1 MAKNSDNRCPAVR
14 LADEMNRKAKEI
26 AEATKRL
33 GETVKKLESKHKSN
47 IKAMRKV
54 ADELRLVMFNP
65 DNIIQGPDDAKLD
78 WCLNVLNN
86 PEE

>member
-1 MAKNSDNRCPAVR
+1 MAKHSDNRCPAVR
-14 LADEMNRKAKEI
+14 LADEMNRKAKEV
-26 AEATKRL
+26 AEAAKRL
-33 GETVKKLESKHKSN
+33 DSAHKFN

-54 ADELRLVMFNP
+54 AARLKLVIANP
-65 DNIIQGPDDAKLD
+65 DNIIQGPDEAELD

>member
-1 MAKNSDNRCPAVR
+1 MVLFQEQILR
-14 LADEMNRKAKEI
+14 I
-26 AEATKRL
+26 AMEL
-33 GETVKKLESKHKSN
+33 GGFTAAE
-47 IKAMRKV
+47 

-78 WCLNVLNN
+78 WCLNVLNS

>member
-1 MAKNSDNRCPAVR
+1 MSKHNDNRCPVVR
-14 LADEMNRKAKEI
+14 LADEMNRKAKEV

-33 GETVKKLESKHKSN
+33 DSKHKFN

-54 ADELRLVMFNP
+54 AERLKLVIANP
-65 DNIIQGPDDAKLD
+65 DNLLQGPDMADLD
-78 WCLNVLNN
+78 WCINVLNN

>member
-1 MAKNSDNRCPAVR
+1 MAKHPDNRCPAVR
-14 LADEMNRKAKEI
+14 LADEMTRKAKEVT
-26 AEATKRL
+26 EATKRL
-33 GETVKKLESKHKSN
+33 ASQHQFN

-54 ADELRLVMFNP
+54 AKELKLVMANP
-65 DNIIQGPDDAKLD
+65 DNIIQGPDEGTLD